1 MLGGWKSTV
10 LKKMYVYIYIYIY
23 IYIHTYFLRNKVSK
37 L

>member
-10 LKKMYVYIYIYIY
+10 LKKNVYIYIYIY